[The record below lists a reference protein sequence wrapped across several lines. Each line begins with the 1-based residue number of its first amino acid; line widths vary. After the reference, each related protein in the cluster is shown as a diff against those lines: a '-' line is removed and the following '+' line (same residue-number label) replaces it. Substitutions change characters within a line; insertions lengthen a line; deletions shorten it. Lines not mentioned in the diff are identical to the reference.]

1 MNVRYAYKEMEKIDN
16 LCSKLKEL
24 DYDEDNDF
32 MIDVIA
38 KLSDYRFF
46 LQRAIERTELDI

>member
-1 MNVRYAYKEMEKIDN
+1 MNVRYAYKEMEKIDI

-24 DYDEDNDF
+24 DYDEEDDF
-32 MIDVIA
+32 IIDVIA